1 MLQEMQ
7 LFFKMEQSATEGEEF
22 TKVNLENVS
31 EVKLP
36 TQRPEQK
43 RMSQA
48 GTFVDWDS
56 DLLHRSDVKKSFY
69 KIQENELLYQWIKEK
84 RKWKAFFEV
93 FETWLLLCFKLKK
106 LL

>member
-48 GTFVDWDS
+48 GTFVD
-56 DLLHRSDVKKSFY
+56 
-69 KIQENELLYQWIKEK
+69 
-84 RKWKAFFEV
+84 
-93 FETWLLLCFKLKK
+93 
-106 LL
+106 